1 MRMAWARAI
10 STAAGGSKIFGKG
23 KGGWATY
30 GTRTRD
36 IHDHNVALYQLS

>member
-1 MRMAWARAI
+1 MGKRRHAMR
-10 STAAGGSKIFGKG
+10 AAADGGNEDR